1 MTNHSLDR
9 KKIKI
14 LLLEGVHQNAVD
26 NFKANGYTDIECHP
40 KALPEE
46 ILIEKIAD
54 AHIIGIRSRTKITEN
69 ILEHANKLIS
79 IGCFCIGTNQ
89 VDLEAA
95 KRQGVAVFNAP
106 FSNTRSVAELVLAEA
121 IMLMRGIPEK
131 NASAHEG
138 GWSKSAKDS
147 YEVRGKKL
155 GIVGYGHIGTQVGVL
170 AEALGMKVYYH
181 DIVAKLSL
189 GNAKPVETLRELLN
203 ISDVVTLHVPATP
216 ETKEMIGQKELDQ
229 MKPGSHL
236 INASRGNV
244 IQIYPLCEALKS
256 KHLLGAAIDVFPA
269 EPKSKEEEFISPL
282 REFQN
287 VILTPHIGGST
298 LEAQSNIGTEV
309 SEKLITYSDN
319 GSTLSAVNFVEVSL
333 PKHEGCHRLLHIH
346 KNIPGMMAE
355 INKVFSE
362 ANINIESQYLQTDP
376 KLGYVVTDVSNANT
390 KEVLEKLK
398 NIPGT
403 IRARILY

>member
-216 ETKEMIGQKELDQ
+216 ETKEM
-229 MKPGSHL
+229 M
-236 INASRGNV
+236 
-244 IQIYPLCEALKS
+244 
-256 KHLLGAAIDVFPA
+256 
-269 EPKSKEEEFISPL
+269 
-282 REFQN
+282 
-287 VILTPHIGGST
+287 
-298 LEAQSNIGTEV
+298 
-309 SEKLITYSDN
+309 
-319 GSTLSAVNFVEVSL
+319 
-333 PKHEGCHRLLHIH
+333 
-346 KNIPGMMAE
+346 
-355 INKVFSE
+355 
-362 ANINIESQYLQTDP
+362 
-376 KLGYVVTDVSNANT
+376 
-390 KEVLEKLK
+390 
-398 NIPGT
+398 
-403 IRARILY
+403 